1 MGDIM
6 KRLFIILLSVAV
18 LTLAGCNST
27 VNEMTEADISYE
39 ETKET
44 DESKEPVIAEE
55 SNVESSSENETEFQ
69 SNKDEAESSEAPVK
83 DETKI
88 SLFLKT
94 ESIRQYK
101 EKTHLHPQSKGRKRS
116 HRFSHRSQ
124 LLLLNR
130 HQSQLRSRN
139 IHRQDTIRVLWY
151 HLPLQSVRQEV

>member
-44 DESKEPVIAEE
+44 EESKELVIAEE
-55 SNVESSSENETEFQ
+55 SKVESSSENETEFQ

-83 DETKI
+83 DETENQPV
-88 SLFLKT
+88 SENRENQT
-94 ESIRQYK
+94 EQREETPASTEQREETQ
-101 EKTHLHPQSKGRKRS
+101 PPGS
-116 HRFSHRSQ
+116 
-124 LLLLNR
+124 
-130 HQSQLRSRN
+130 
-139 IHRQDTIRVLWY
+139 DTGANSY
-151 HLPLQSVRQEV
+151 S

>member
-44 DESKEPVIAEE
+44 EESKEPVIAEG
-55 SNVESSSENETEFQ
+55 STVESSSENETEFQ

-83 DETKI
+83 DDTENQPVSENRENQTEQREETI
-88 SLFLKT
+88 LTRRATGILCF
-94 ESIRQYK
+94 I
-101 EKTHLHPQSKGRKRS
+101 
-116 HRFSHRSQ
+116 
-124 LLLLNR
+124 
-130 HQSQLRSRN
+130 
-139 IHRQDTIRVLWY
+139 
-151 HLPLQSVRQEV
+151 